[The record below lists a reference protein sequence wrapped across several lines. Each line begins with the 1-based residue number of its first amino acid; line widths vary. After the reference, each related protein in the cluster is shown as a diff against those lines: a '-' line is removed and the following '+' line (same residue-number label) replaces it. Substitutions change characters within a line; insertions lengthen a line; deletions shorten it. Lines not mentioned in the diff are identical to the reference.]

1 MRKLRFN
8 VALPQP
14 VVQSIL
20 SCTTQRYPTKKMTTH
35 TNAAGTA
42 YFSTTDE
49 NGQTVYSFS
58 ADFDDVWTQDDE
70 DAINADSA
78 PSKL

>member
-1 MRKLRFN
+1 MQLCCCVTATSGAESFQSHE
-8 VALPQP
+8 ATLPH
-14 VVQSIL
+14 
-20 SCTTQRYPTKKMTTH
+20 KKMTTH

-49 NGQTVYSFS
+49 NGQTVYSFFS
-58 ADFDDVWTQDDE
+58 DFDDVWTQDDE
-70 DAINADSA
+70 DAINADST

>member
-1 MRKLRFN
+1 MQLCCC
-8 VALPQP
+8 VTATSDAESPQLQQATLPH
-14 VVQSIL
+14 
-20 SCTTQRYPTKKMTTH
+20 KKMTTH

-58 ADFDDVWTQDDE
+58 ADFDDVWTQNDE